1 MSSLSLAEPR
11 TPALPVDMVRVI
23 AVLLLCG
30 FAVFTQLDA
39 VSNKVSGGSPISVLA
54 LMVAG
59 VPGTAFLL
67 LLSGGQTSRA
77 KGLGGARLIAVLM
90 LWTVVCWTLSA
101 HKTEGYDYLVKFAT
115 AVLPAMCLL
124 LIADRPWHLH
134 LILWSMIGAGAFA
147 SVVVILESRS
157 GTRIFSTAMAAV
169 TADFEGVA
177 RSAGA
182 SDQNPT
188 TAAQMLMTS
197 VALALGLLFSGEKRL
212 RLVLAGVV
220 VLGAAALA
228 LMSARSAILGFG
240 AGAGIVLLSLRKH
253 KAFPLILVATGIAG
267 AVGLM
272 FAPPTLW
279 ERFAAIGDFGKDQTL
294 FRRVSYLRIGADLIG
309 KSPIWGVG
317 PGNFPLY
324 YVTDAYRW
332 MPGRIPFPREL
343 HNTYLDVMTELG
355 VVGFAICAC
364 LITHCLLQLRRAL
377 AGSPELARVS
387 FAVLVG
393 LVALLVGCFF
403 MPHKDMRYLWLMIAL
418 AIQCGRI
425 RSGEIRAGE
434 SA

>member
-1 MSSLSLAEPR
+1 MSSLSAAEPR
-11 TPALPVDMVRVI
+11 SIALPAETVRLIGV
-23 AVLLLCG
+23 ALLCG
-30 FAVFTQLDA
+30 FAAFTQLDA
-39 VSNKVSGGSPISVLA
+39 VSNRLAVGPLSPLA
-54 LMVAG
+54 LVIAG
-59 VPGTAFLL
+59 VPASAFLL
-67 LLSGGQTSRA
+67 MLSGGLRSRA
-77 KGLGGARLIAVLM
+77 RGADGARLIAVLT
-90 LWTVVCWTLSA
+90 LWMVVCWTLSE
-101 HKTEGYDYLVKFAT
+101 HRTEGYDYLVKFST
-115 AVLPAMCLL
+115 AVLPALCLM
-124 LIADRPWHLH
+124 LIADRPGHLRA
-134 LILWSMIGAGAFA
+134 IVWSMIGAGAFA
-147 SVVVILESRS
+147 SVIVILEARS
-157 GTRIFSTAMAAV
+157 GTRIFSTALAAV

-197 VALALGLLFSGEKRL
+197 VALALGLLFSGEKRF

-220 VLGAAALA
+220 LVGAAALA

-240 AGAGIVLLSLRKH
+240 AGAGIVLLSLRRH
-253 KAFPLILVATGIAG
+253 RAFPLILVATGVAG
-267 AVGLM
+267 TVGLM

-294 FRRVSYLRIGADLIG
+294 FRRISYLRIGADLISQ
-309 KSPIWGVG
+309 SPIWGVG

-324 YVTDAYRW
+324 YITDPYRW

-355 VVGFAICAC
+355 IVGFAIFAT
-364 LITHCLLQLRRAL
+364 LLTHCFLQLRRAL
-377 AGSPELARVS
+377 AGSPDLARVCL
-387 FAVLVG
+387 AVAVA

-425 RSGEIRAGE
+425 RAGE
-434 SA
+434 RA